1 MDSQYINLWTFC
13 RENLFSC
20 TNFSDYTKISWS
32 ILLIGGFFA
41 YFILRKSTTRKWIIQ
56 HLMRCAILIF
66 ISGLSL
72 YIIGFSHE
80 GTGSVSLSVSEAS
93 SFKPVDLR

>member
-32 ILLIGGFFA
+32 ILLIGGIFA
-41 YFILRKSTTRKWIIQ
+41 YFILRKVQ
-56 HLMRCAILIF
+56 QENGYFNILCDAQ
-66 ISGLSL
+66 S
-72 YIIGFSHE
+72 
-80 GTGSVSLSVSEAS
+80 
-93 SFKPVDLR
+93 